1 MPQELN
7 IFVKIVNVKTF
18 LRDVAKKKTGKCG
31 NFEKTGGGL
40 PESHFHVFTVF
51 NMGDLP
57 KINGKIGKK
66 FPNRGEGSPTWEK
79 FPHFPVFF
87 FWQRP

>member
-1 MPQELN
+1 MLGRQREQLEETTGGLR
-7 IFVKIVNVKTF
+7 IQLANVRF
-18 LRDVAKKKTGKCG
+18 LGTLPKKNTGKWG
-31 NFEKTGGGL
+31 NFEKTGGGGL

-66 FPNRGEGSPTWEK
+66 FPNRGEGAP
-79 FPHFPVFF
+79 
-87 FWQRP
+87 